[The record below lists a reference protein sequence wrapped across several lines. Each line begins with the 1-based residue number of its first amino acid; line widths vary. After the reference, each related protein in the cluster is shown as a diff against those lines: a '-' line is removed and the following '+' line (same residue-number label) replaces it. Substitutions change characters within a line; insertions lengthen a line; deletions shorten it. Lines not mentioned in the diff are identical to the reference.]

1 MPESQL
7 GAAGWEQLFW
17 SVFERSTNAIALVD
31 EQRVYLEVNAAICE
45 LLGASREE
53 IVGRRSDRFVAP
65 EELST
70 LDREWRRLWESR
82 DWVCERTLVRADG
95 SRIHGQ
101 YAARIGEIGGRE
113 IAVVVW
119 ICGKP
124 EEVGDD
130 GEEELAQLGE
140 LTPREREVLSLVAFG
155 HTSAQIA
162 EQLVISTETVRTHV
176 RNAMA
181 KTGARTRAQ
190 LVAMALADRHI
201 ADRG

>member
-1 MPESQL
+1 
-7 GAAGWEQLFW
+7 
-17 SVFERSTNAIALVD
+17 VFERSTNAIALLD
-31 EQRVYLEVNAAICE
+31 EQRVYLEVNAAFCE

-53 IVGRRSDRFVAP
+53 IVGTQADRFVAP

-82 DWVCERTLVRADG
+82 DWVRERTLVRADG

-101 YAARIGEIGGRE
+101 YAARTGEIGGRE

-124 EEVGDD
+124 LEEA
-130 GEEELAQLGE
+130 EEQEPAQLGE

-155 HTSAQIA
+155 QTSAQIA